1 MLDSRAK
8 TACNPYS
15 LYSETF
21 SGHSNKFFAS
31 TCRDNLATPAP
42 LKIRTRSHKIA
53 RVSSSR
59 HPIDGL
65 SIKQTDVD
73 RVIRRAIV
81 LVFGSLRFPS
91 SSSSLSLSLLFF
103 SRRNTLP
110 SSRVEIDDNE
120 QSIGNV
126 KRVSISC

>member
-15 LYSETF
+15 LYFETF

-42 LKIRTRSHKIA
+42 LKIRTRWQKIA

-65 SIKQTDVD
+65 SIKQTEVNC
-73 RVIRRAIV
+73 VIRRAIV

-91 SSSSLSLSLLFF
+91 SSSSLSSLLFF

-110 SSRVEIDDNE
+110 SSRVEIDDNG
-120 QSIGNV
+120 QSVGNV

>member
-1 MLDSRAK
+1 MLNSRAK
-8 TACNPYS
+8 TACNPCS
-15 LYSETF
+15 LYFETF

-65 SIKQTDVD
+65 SIKQTEVNC
-73 RVIRRAIV
+73 VIRRAIV

-91 SSSSLSLSLLFF
+91 SSSSLSLLFF

-110 SSRVEIDDNE
+110 SSRVEIDDNG
-120 QSIGNV
+120 QSVGNV